1 MALTSTVSLPADDP
15 RSILADRPM
24 RLPQVVAIAI
34 CFLLNALDGFDIL
47 AVTFAA
53 PGIAR
58 EWNIGP
64 GAIGLVVSMGL
75 AGMVVGSLTLGQLA
89 DRIGR
94 RPQILLCLAIMVIGM
109 LASAL
114 ASNIVLLCV
123 LRAFTGLGLGAVLAA
138 VNAASAEF
146 ASRRRRDL
154 AVSIMAAGYPVGGIV
169 GGWGAAQLLR
179 SHGWESIFLAGAGAT
194 ALMVPLVLLL
204 LPESVSWLATRH
216 GPAALPRIN
225 AILRRLGQP
234 QAGQVMIVDEPQAS
248 MGQLFAP
255 RYRVTTI
262 ALIAMYG
269 LHMMTFYYALG
280 WAPSLVVALGFDPS
294 RASIVSVFMNTGG
307 AIGGLTLGI
316 LSPRLGLRPLTIA
329 GLAGAAVAVA
339 IFGAV
344 PAEIVVLQTAAF
356 ALGFLA
362 NGSVVGLYAL
372 IANVYP
378 TTLRATGTGTV
389 IGFGRLGAAL
399 GPFLAGQ
406 LLAAGAGRGLT
417 SLLLALGSGAAALVL
432 LTFRLRPADEDV
444 ALS

>member
-1 MALTSTVSLPADDP
+1 MAVMPTAALPADDP
-15 RSILADRPM
+15 RSILASRPM
-24 RLPQVVAIAI
+24 RLPQVMAIAI

-58 EWNIGP
+58 AWSIGP
-64 GAIGLVVSMGL
+64 GAIGLVVSAGL

-94 RPQILLCLAIMVIGM
+94 RPQILLCLAIMVGGM
-109 LASAL
+109 LASAF
-114 ASNIVLLCV
+114 APSVVLLCL

-146 ASRRRRDL
+146 ANRRRRDL

-179 SHGWESIFLAGAGAT
+179 NHGWESIFLAGAGAT

-234 QAGQVMIVDEPQAS
+234 EAGQVMIVDEPRAS
-248 MGQLFAP
+248 MGQLFAD

-262 ALIAMYG
+262 ALILMYG

-294 RASIVSVFMNTGG
+294 RATIVSVFMNMGG
-307 AIGGLTLGI
+307 AIGGLTLGF
-316 LSPRLGLRPLTIA
+316 LSPRLGLRPLVIG

-339 IFGAV
+339 AFGAV
-344 PAEIVVLQTAAF
+344 PAAMVWLQVAAF
-356 ALGFLA
+356 ILGFLA

-372 IANVYP
+372 IANIYP

-389 IGFGRLGAAL
+389 IGFGRMGAAL

-406 LLAAGAGRGLT
+406 LLAVGAGRGVT
-417 SLLLALGSGAAALVL
+417 SLLLALGSAVAALVL
-432 LTFRLRPADEDV
+432 LLSRLRPADEERP
-444 ALS
+444 LP